1 MDNRFDHPRTI
12 SRVAPK
18 QSATA
23 SVYRHRQQIAY
34 GVVTN
39 VSVTGACI
47 VTDNTLMAGADVDVQ
62 LSFYQEPQLF
72 DFKARVVWTR
82 QGHQGDQGVNGLQL
96 HGVRF
101 MQVSA
106 LQRSQLHTVLVSDN
120 FESIFKP
127 ASTEFELFQSSLSR
141 ELDEVVLQF
150 QKATGQDS

>member
-1 MDNRFDHPRTI
+1 MDKSFDNPRTI

-23 SVYRHRQQIAY
+23 SVFRHRQQIAY
-34 GVVTN
+34 GIITN

-47 VTDNTLMAGADVDVQ
+47 VTDNTLMAGSDIDVQ

-72 DFKARVVWTR
+72 DVKARVVWNRMGR
-82 QGHQGDQGVNGLQL
+82 QGEQGLAGLQL

-101 MQVSA
+101 MGVSA
-106 LQRSQLHTVLVSDN
+106 LQRSQLHSVLVSEN

-127 ASTEFELFQSSLSR
+127 ATTEFELFQSSLSQ
-141 ELDEVVLQF
+141 ELDDVVSRF
-150 QKATGQDS
+150 QKATGQET